1 MSAVDS
7 EIQVFETEMKLRSN
21 DDAEEE
27 QGEIEMELTSGDDDE
42 NEDGDDEPAVD
53 LRGYKHCNIY
63 NPYYFGYTTPYDS
76 NILVQTFE
84 MPGQAAANTLRAY
97 LRDNL
102 HSQLVFNEYGEQC
115 DIMDISN
122 SHLAILQAKLWS
134 GGPATASALTAPACL
149 SSAEKPILD
158 HVLKIRDVLNGKS
171 SKPSFRTVMLTSCR
185 EIHLRRGLQRR
196 RNLCMCG

>member
-1 MSAVDS
+1 MLAVDS
-7 EIQVFETEMKLRSN
+7 EMQDFEAELRLSSN

-27 QGEIEMELTSGDDDE
+27 QGEIEIGLTSGDDDE

-76 NILVQTFE
+76 DILVQTFE
-84 MPGQAAANTLRAY
+84 MPGRVAANMLRAY
-97 LRDNL
+97 HRDNL
-102 HSQLVFNEYGEQC
+102 HPQLVFNEYGEQC
-115 DIMDISN
+115 DIMEISN

-134 GGPATASALTAPACL
+134 GRPATASALTAPACL

-171 SKPSFRTVMLTSCR
+171 SKTSFRIVM
-185 EIHLRRGLQRR
+185 
-196 RNLCMCG
+196 